1 MRKSLLFGLLLL
13 SFLLSTQIIVAQDQ
27 GLLTTFAQSARIRTG
42 PGTDWRLLGAV
53 DAGTPIRLDGQAP
66 GGGWVRGILP
76 DSRVVWVVNSALVAP
91 ADQLTALPKVWI
103 DDPFTLSAPAGGAP
117 APAANSA
124 APTAVPA
131 QAADSTQA
139 AAPASTAGLANGL
152 EVKTGSSI
160 RLRDN
165 PEGTPIGNVNSGATV
180 VVDGR
185 NAEQSWVR
193 GTVPGGAKG
202 WMAARYLVIT
212 AEQVAGLPVVQGGAS
227 TAPAAAANSGATS
240 ANAAIVPVVSSAPVR
255 GFSYGGHVASLG
267 ERTVSAMQLAGMS
280 WVKRQVRYQAG
291 QNAGDV
297 AGLINEAHGMGFRIL
312 LGIVGSPG
320 QVNDGGYFEQ
330 YASFVAGAAA
340 LGADAI
346 EIWNEPNIDRE
357 WPGGQI
363 DPARYT
369 QLLRQSYQAIK
380 GVNPNTLVISGAPA
394 PTGYFDGCSA
404 AGCDDN
410 AFIAGMAAAGAASVM
425 DCVGLHYNEGV
436 VSPDATS
443 GDPRGSSGY
452 YTRYFW
458 GMVNTY
464 SGAFGGARPLC
475 FTEFGYLTPEGFP
488 PLPGAFGWAENV
500 SVAQQATWLDRAV
513 ALSGSSGRVRLLI
526 VWNVDFTD
534 YGADPMAGYAII
546 RPDGSCPACE
556 LLGH

>member
-1 MRKSLLFGLLLL
+1 MRKVLLVGLLLL
-13 SFLLSTQIIVAQDQ
+13 SFLTTSIQLIVAQDQ
-27 GLLTTFAQSARIRTG
+27 GLLTTFTQSARIRSG
-42 PGTDWRLLGAV
+42 PGTDWRLLGTIEV
-53 DAGTPIRLDGQAP
+53 GTPIRLDGQAP
-66 GGGWVRGILP
+66 GGGWSRGILS
-76 DSRVVWVVNSALVAP
+76 DNRVVWVVNSALA
-91 ADQLTALPKVWI
+91 ASEDQLAALPKVWI
-103 DDPFTLSAPAGGAP
+103 DTPFTLPPPEGGAP
-117 APAANSA
+117 APAANSP
-124 APTAVPA
+124 APTAEAVSAAPE
-131 QAADSTQA
+131 QAA
-139 AAPASTAGLANGL
+139 ASTAGLVEGL
-152 EVKTGSSI
+152 EVKAGSSI

-165 PEGTPIGNVNSGATV
+165 PDGAPIGSISAGAKV
-180 VVDGR
+180 VLDGR

-193 GTVPGGAKG
+193 GTISGGAKG

-212 AEQVAGLPVVQGGAS
+212 PEQVASLPVVQGGAS
-227 TAPAAAANSGATS
+227 TAPAAAPADAGTD
-240 ANAAIVPVVSSAPVR
+240 AAAAAPIVPVVSTAPVR
-255 GFSYGGHVASLG
+255 GFGYGGHVASLSQ
-267 ERTVSAMQLAGMS
+267 RTVSAMQLAGMT

-291 QNAGDV
+291 QPAGDV
-297 AGLINEAHGMGFRIL
+297 AGLINEAHGLGFHIL

-320 QVNDGGYFEQ
+320 QINDGGYFEQ

-369 QLLRQSYQAIK
+369 QLLRQAYQAIK
-380 GVNPNTLVISGAPA
+380 GANPNTLVISGAPA
-394 PTGYFDGCSA
+394 PTGFFGGCSA

-410 AFIAGMAAAGAASVM
+410 AFLAGMAAAGAASVM

-443 GDPRGSSGY
+443 GDPRGNSGY
-452 YTRYFW
+452 YTRYYW

-464 SGAFGGARPLC
+464 SRAFGGARPLC
-475 FTEFGYLTPEGFP
+475 FTEFGYLTPQGFP

-500 SVAQQATWLDRAV
+500 TVAQQAAWLDRAA
-513 ALSGSSGRVRLLI
+513 ALSRGSGKVRLMI

-556 LLGH
+556 ALGS